1 MGFATIIFVI
11 LSVNSVV
18 LTDQPAE
25 VVHLLS
31 NKAIFVV
38 RGAI

>member
-25 VVHLLS
+25 VV
-31 NKAIFVV
+31 FYF
-38 RGAI
+38 